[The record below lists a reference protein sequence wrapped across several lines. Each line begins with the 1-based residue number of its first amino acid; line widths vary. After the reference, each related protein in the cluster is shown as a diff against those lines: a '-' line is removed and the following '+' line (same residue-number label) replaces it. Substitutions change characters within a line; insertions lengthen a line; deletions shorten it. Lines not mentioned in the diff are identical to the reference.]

1 MTINPSGF
9 ETTFTL
15 GELRRIRGLDLAPV
29 PVPEQDDELS
39 TDDSEVVS

>member
-15 GELRRIRGLDLAPV
+15 GELRRIRGDDLRPV
-29 PVPEQDDELS
+29 PLPDEETDLPSDEPEES
-39 TDDSEVVS
+39 S

>member
-15 GELRRIRGLDLAPV
+15 GELRRIRGYDLAPV
-29 PVPEQDDELS
+29 PVPGEEPELPADEPEGLS
-39 TDDSEVVS
+39 